1 MSPPNGDWRDGGRI
15 ATLDNWLA
23 MGQNY
28 IYIYMMMICA
38 YIYFCSW
45 YMLTLSIYIYM
56 FFCQLPSVMIFHLK
70 ANKYKLVVSFGLL
83 YIRRRARCL
92 CNACGI
98 RPASNEKPGAH
109 LEWSHPALEQV
120 RSYVRTQS
128 LEKGYHPRLV
138 ANFDQ
143 VWSTI
148 FRPSRSCLQKKGTR
162 SQDPLQRSAYL
173 RRVRHQVER
182 AS

>member
-1 MSPPNGDWRDGGRI
+1 MHI
-15 ATLDNWLA
+15 FF
-23 MGQNY
+23 
-28 IYIYMMMICA
+28 
-38 YIYFCSW
+38 FCSW
-45 YMLTLSIYIYM
+45 YMLTLSIYVYIYIYIYIC

-83 YIRRRARCL
+83 YIRRRARRL

-148 FRPSRSCLQKKGTR
+148 FRPNRSCLQKKGTR